1 MKLQF
6 YISNQEIEKSN
17 KMVQKIKVEGI
28 NYSAIYWTYIYIFK
42 EGYINPFVREVNNFS
57 HKS

>member
-28 NYSAIYWTYIYIFK
+28 NYSAIYWTYIYISSRRV
-42 EGYINPFVREVNNFS
+42 ISTRL
-57 HKS
+57 

>member
-28 NYSAIYWTYIYIFK
+28 NYSAIYWTYIYLQGGLYQPVC
-42 EGYINPFVREVNNFS
+42 ERG
-57 HKS
+57 